1 MITLLAIILVSY
13 IVGSFPSG
21 IVLGKALKG
30 IDIREQGSKN
40 MGATNVLRVLGP
52 KVAIP
57 VLLLD
62 MIKGAVAV
70 ILFSHINLG
79 DLAMDLHWLKLIAG
93 IAAIFGHIFS
103 IWVKF
108 KGGKGVATGAG
119 VLFGLMPLEA
129 GFAIL
134 LFILVVSV
142 TRYVSLGSI
151 LATIFILVS
160 LLAEIGYLGVI
171 IPKPY
176 MVLAILLVILI
187 LFTHRQ
193 NVGRLIRGEE
203 NKIGRK
209 NVQK

>member
-1 MITLLAIILVSY
+1 MMTLLAIILLSY
-13 IVGSFPSG
+13 IAGSFPSG

-30 IDIREQGSKN
+30 IDVREHGSKN

-52 KVAIP
+52 KIAIP

-70 ILFSHINLG
+70 ILFSHVNLG
-79 DLAMDLHWLKLIAG
+79 DLAIDLHWLKLIAG
-93 IAAIFGHIFS
+93 VAAILGHIFS
-103 IWVKF
+103 IWAKF

-151 LATIFILVS
+151 LATIFILVA
-160 LLAEIGYLGVI
+160 LLVEMAFLGVI

-193 NVGRLIRGEE
+193 NIIRLIKGEE
-203 NKIGRK
+203 NKFGRR
-209 NVQK
+209 NDQK